1 MSARTLSKL
10 TVVALL
16 FAGLAFISIR
26 RSSREATTTALQ
38 DSLWELSYDISYD
51 AGKDATVQIALP
63 SATNYAT
70 IYPPEFQHPGL
81 VDDVR
86 LFTSGT
92 RKFIS
97 ETRKPGPVRV
107 GAEFLIRLSPEG
119 TGNNLNELVNLG
131 PDARSEYLRLEDS
144 QLRLKL
150 RQLAERITSES
161 STEEETLQDLFDYCS
176 HDIGRSRE
184 ASESDAVQNIVDGSR
199 ASSLGRARTMVALC
213 RASGL
218 PSRLTTGFE
227 LRQQDE
233 IKPHVWVEV
242 FRDNRWVPFDPEYG
256 YARHMPVNF
265 VPARRGGESI
275 VDPTDTS
282 VVTNLN
288 STFSMRRMA
297 PSKEVLSTG
306 VPHFTQALDLTR
318 LPVSMHNT
326 LSLLLLLPL
335 GALITAL
342 FRNVIGIQTYGTFAP
357 ALLAMS
363 FIYAELVT
371 GLVVF
376 GVIIAVGLGGRALV
390 ERLHLLMV
398 PRLSIILTLII
409 MCVLFG
415 VSMLNQLGLTP
426 TGKAVLLPL
435 VVLTIMIERFYVSAE
450 EDGPRFAMQLVI
462 GTVVVS
468 AFCYLLLSW
477 NEVGRL
483 ILIYPEIHLLTIAA
497 FIWIGRYTGYR
508 LTELWRFRDL
518 ARGDAAKPVSP
529 AAVAADP
536 VAKELSENEST
547 SDDGSKG
554 DAS

>member
-1 MSARTLSKL
+1 MA
-10 TVVALL
+10 ALVL
-16 FAGLAFISIR
+16 MGIAFMAIR
-26 RSSREATTTALQ
+26 HNSREATTTALQ
-38 DSLWELSYDISYD
+38 DSLWELSYDINYE
-51 AGKDATVQIALP
+51 AGKDATVQISLP
-63 SATNYAT
+63 SPTNYAT
-70 IYPPEFQHPGL
+70 ISSSPEFQHPGRK
-81 VDDVR
+81 DDIR
-86 LFTSGT
+86 MFTSGT
-92 RKFIS
+92 RKFIM

-107 GAEFLIRLSPEG
+107 TAEFLIRLSPEG
-119 TGNNLNELVNLG
+119 SGNNLDDLVNLS

-144 QLRLKL
+144 QLRTKLK
-150 RQLAERITSES
+150 QLAERITNGAD
-161 STEEETLQDLFDYCS
+161 TDEERLQELFDYCS
-176 HDIGRSRE
+176 YDIGRSNE
-184 ASESDAVQNIVDGSR
+184 ASESDSVQNIVDGSR
-199 ASSLGRARTMVALC
+199 ASSLGRSRTMVALC
-213 RASGL
+213 RASEL

-275 VDPTDTS
+275 VEQSDTS
-282 VVTNLN
+282 MVTNIN

-297 PSKEVLSTG
+297 PSKEVLSSG
-306 VPHFTQALDLTR
+306 VPHFAQALDLTR

-376 GVIIAVGLGGRALV
+376 GVIIAVGLAGRALV

-426 TGKAVLLPL
+426 TGKAILLPL

-450 EDGPRFAMQLVI
+450 EDGPRFALQLVI
-462 GTVVVS
+462 GTIVVS
-468 AFCYLLLSW
+468 VFCYLLLSW

-508 LTELWRFRDL
+508 MTELWRFRDL
-518 ARGDAAKPVSP
+518 ARQEAEKPAAAV
-529 AAVAADP
+529 AVAADP
-536 VAKELSENEST
+536 VAKELSDQGNAGEGTQEEKS
-547 SDDGSKG
+547 
-554 DAS
+554 